1 VHGKD
6 LSTNSLFCFLC
17 DVCCL
22 TDDAFLQEPL
32 RGALTSNLRTM
43 LQSLNSNNDCN
54 EQIVQILI
62 TDHLDLGCALIES
75 VATRKV
81 LNLAFFFWYMKLLV
95 GFRRVMFHIS

>member
-1 VHGKD
+1 MVHE
-6 LSTNSLFCFLC
+6 SISLQKTLVYFVFC
-17 DVCCL
+17 DVCFL
-22 TDDAFLQEPL
+22 TDDAFFQEPL

-43 LQSLNSNNDCN
+43 LQSLNSNNDSN

-81 LNLAFFFWYMKLLV
+81 LNLAIFLF
-95 GFRRVMFHIS
+95 